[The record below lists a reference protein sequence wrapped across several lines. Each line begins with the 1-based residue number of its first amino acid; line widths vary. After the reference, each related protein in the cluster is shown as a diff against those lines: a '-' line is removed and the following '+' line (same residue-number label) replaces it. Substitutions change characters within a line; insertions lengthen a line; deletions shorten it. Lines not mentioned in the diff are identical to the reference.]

1 MRFSME
7 SWRLRVC
14 HDRRSWQP
22 SRSPASFDQG
32 ITASNGQALTSL
44 AAVARDSSDD
54 GDEKSISEWA
64 HPCDQKMPA
73 VHLSWEFLV
82 QMRSL
87 ASIECDSVR
96 ASRQID
102 FHLHLVPSKIYQIL
116 WTRMHFETWQRNG
129 NFAEEQLF
137 SSDESPTRL
146 CEADSGVRRR
156 ARPLI

>member
-1 MRFSME
+1 ME
-7 SWRLRVC
+7 SWRHRVC

-32 ITASNGQALTSL
+32 ITASNGRTRNSVT
-44 AAVARDSSDD
+44 AAACDSYDD
-54 GDEKSISEWA
+54 GDEKSKSKWA
-64 HPCDQKMPA
+64 HPPGQKKPA

-102 FHLHLVPSKIYQIL
+102 FHLHLVPSKIHQIL
-116 WTRMHFETWQRNG
+116 WTRMHFETWRRNG
-129 NFAEEQLF
+129 KFAEVQLF
-137 SSDESPTRL
+137 SSNESPTSH

>member
-1 MRFSME
+1 MRFSIE
-7 SWRLRVC
+7 SWRLMEC
-14 HDRRSWQP
+14 LDRRSWQP

-32 ITASNGQALTSL
+32 ITASNGQARTSV

-54 GDEKSISEWA
+54 GDEKSTSEWA
-64 HPCDQKMPA
+64 HPCDQKKPA

-102 FHLHLVPSKIYQIL
+102 FHLHLVPSKIHQFL
-116 WTRMHFETWQRNG
+116 WTRMHFETWRRNG
-129 NFAEEQLF
+129 KFAEVQLF
-137 SSDESPTRL
+137 SSNESPTSH